1 MFVHLKRRV
10 GVLSAVAVMAAFL
23 PVLTASV
30 ASAIPATAL
39 SPKSVDDG
47 ATYSACPTGSAAA
60 AGFTDTTST
69 DVDCIAMHGIT
80 TGVTA
85 TTYEPSAN
93 VPRWQMA
100 LYLTRMATSAGVT
113 LGSGAD
119 QGFTDISGY
128 SAAIQ
133 TAINQIKQLG
143 VTVGKTA
150 TTYAPDDNVTR
161 EEMALFL
168 DRALATMVA
177 GPGGISAASG
187 NSLLGLNVNS
197 DSTGTGEYNYDDID
211 GGSVTFEGHNSIVEI
226 YQLGITGDLSTVRA
240 FNPSSA
246 ITRATMATWL
256 ANALAHT
263 NARPAGLWIQAS
275 TDADGFANNAPTL
288 HVSHRDSSR
297 NPVSGTVVDM
307 FEWTN
312 AATLADNAAMTAAGA
327 CASAVRITGNS
338 LTKCK
343 VEVGDPTTNTLGN
356 LSDVSVGVTD
366 ATTETFFA
374 WTAAAGTTFAN
385 ATHGSGDNYSTV
397 NASSATTS
405 AVLLMSTNANAAAA
419 VGTTPFPTTVAYGTS
434 ITLTAQMSAAKV
446 GAAWAPVAQAGN
458 VVTFVHTIEAVAADT
473 VESVTTTKV
482 TTDAS
487 GTATYTFTDADP
499 TAASADGDTTHSIV
513 VSDAD
518 GTTVLTSA
526 AASTAPGHFMTTGS
540 TVEFDFTDDAVAYN
554 ATSLASNLTS
564 YAAGSALLPV
574 ARSVT
579 STNTDQYGNAHTASS
594 GSTIKFQGAAVSGT
608 GLLSCVDASDLCY
621 FQGARV
627 PSASGVAVT
636 GVADGNL
643 ITMVGHGLA
652 VGDAVA
658 WDTGSTDLLN
668 GDNAVNEVVYVKSVV
683 GDTFTLGVVSSG
695 GSVVDLGA
703 DIDDCGD
710 SPWTNCA
717 LYRVES
723 HGLTGTES
731 VILRT
736 ASTELAGTYDANTR
750 YYVSTAGLT
759 AQEFGLNVTS
769 NATAVMDV
777 VTTPSD
783 DCTLTTCEMF
793 IYHPSATADRTVG
806 PDGTASVAWN
816 DVTSTNGTDVVSTY
830 WNTTNEAAKTAYRY
844 VAAAAATTI
853 SDSGETAIAWTEDAG
868 NDAGYID
875 AQPVI
880 WDNANNTML
889 VKLNHGIANSAVAA
903 STHIAATHVRSV
915 DYVQYSYDANDQ
927 FFLTADAT
935 AAATTLT
942 GFETQLTTHLAAGA
956 SPLAFDVGDLFSVT
970 YQALAGNVSIFKLGT

>member
-1 MFVHLKRRV
+1 MLSHLKRRV

-39 SPKSVDDG
+39 SPKAVDDG

-356 LSDVSVGVTD
+356 LSDVSVTVTD

-526 AASTAPGHFMTTGS
+526 AAAGYPNHFKTTGS
-540 TVEFDFTDDAVAYN
+540 TVEYDFTDDAVALT
-554 ATSLASNLTS
+554 TSAMTTNLVS

-574 ARSVT
+574 ARSAT
-579 STNTDQYGNAHTASS
+579 MSLLDQYGNAHTASS
-594 GSTIKFQGAAVSGT
+594 GDTVTFTGRAIGRISGWAANEQAT
-608 GLLSCVDASDLCY
+608 FTA
-621 FQGARV
+621 A
-627 PSASGVAVT
+627 
-636 GVADGNL
+636 
-643 ITMVGHGLA
+643 HGLD
-652 VGDAVA
+652 VGDKVVITETPASPGA
-658 WDTGSTDLLN
+658 EGNGGSEDCTHTVLARTSDVI
-668 GDNAVNEVVYVKSVV
+668 A
-683 GDTFTLGVVSSG
+683 TFTLTTGDLGVVAG
-695 GSVVDLGA
+695 G
-703 DIDDCGD
+703 DCVAGI
-710 SPWTNCA
+710 TA
-717 LYRVES
+717 
-723 HGLTGTES
+723 LTGD
-731 VILRT
+731 
-736 ASTELAGTYDANTR
+736 ADNAADGTWTFAEVHDTF
-750 YYVSTAGLT
+750 
-759 AQEFGLNVTS
+759 EW
-769 NATAVMDV
+769 
-777 VTTPSD
+777 
-783 DCTLTTCEMF
+783 
-793 IYHPSATADRTVG
+793 ADRTVG
-806 PDGTASVAWN
+806 PDGTANIAWN
-816 DVTSTNGTDVVSTY
+816 DVT
-830 WNTTNEAAKTAYRY
+830 TTSGYSEVGGHAGDTIAATAHKTSYRY
-844 VAAAAATTI
+844 VAPDAV
-853 SDSGETAIAWTEDAG
+853 DVEAG
-868 NDAGYID
+868 NTTTVWTTNALNDLVDADGD
-875 AQPVI
+875 VGAQI
-880 WDNANNTML
+880 ISWDDANNTLL
-889 VKLNHGIANSAVAA
+889 VRLD
-903 STHIAATHVRSV
+903 ATGVTCSLFALLADIGCAYTV
-915 DYVQYSYDANDQ
+915 TQYSYDDNDQ
-927 FFLTADAT
+927 FNLTADAT
-935 AAATTLT
+935 AAATSLAGFELALT
-942 GFETQLTTHLAAGA
+942 GHSNAADGVGGA
-956 SPLAFDVGDLFSVT
+956 VGGFARGDLHAVT
-970 YQALAGNVSIFKLGT
+970 YQALAGNVSIFSLGS